1 MSQVYSAEVIHVKER
16 YGMQMM
22 YCQFDHWMNHAWN
35 KDKTLNSWFALEWSR
50 TKLPVTQLLRL
61 EFIWPSGNGQ
71 AMSSSRPSGDHWQ
84 KGPWKSQSIITPDLI
99 ELGIDAGP
107 RLVSITGVGWPLDPG
122 LSAIRVH
129 PFRSYLMPFSD
140 LTHIRWPDYSA
151 ASCRPVAAIFW
162 QCAWHKRRTGHRK
175 LIVTGIVIFS
185 WTLTGA

>member
-1 MSQVYSAEVIHVKER
+1 MWRKGMACRWCIANLITGWIMREIKIRRLTLGSLSNGVGQNYQSLNCYVWNS
-16 YGMQMM
+16 YG
-22 YCQFDHWMNHAWN
+22 
-35 KDKTLNSWFALEWSR
+35 
-50 TKLPVTQLLRL
+50 PVVMGR
-61 EFIWPSGNGQ
+61 P
-71 AMSSSRPSGDHWQ
+71 SRPSGDHWQ